1 MKKKKKMST
10 QPVSNSGGPLQRYQN
25 TTLASWHT
33 CGRTCSILPWFVRGV
48 NTRKVLLILTGYS
61 SSCDRYVAFDT
72 KRRILNF
79 QPFCIKGVLYGIE
92 PSTRNGTTWP
102 TREEAAPSV
111 PKTSV
116 IDWKREARVNILDF
130 DNLMTKNSLDVT

>member
-1 MKKKKKMST
+1 MSI
-10 QPVSNSGGPLQRYQN
+10 QPVSNSAGPLQGLQRYQY

-33 CGRTCSILPWFVRGV
+33 PGRKCSILPWFVRGV

-61 SSCDRYVAFDT
+61 SSYDRYVAFDT

-92 PSTRNGTTWP
+92 PSRSRQDKTDQDQDKTRQDKNLS
-102 TREEAAPSV
+102 RETAQLGRP
-111 PKTSV
+111 
-116 IDWKREARVNILDF
+116 ARRQHLEH
-130 DNLMTKNSLDVT
+130 L